1 MAGNTYRACNGRHEN
16 FVFCFN
22 VLVWLVA
29 FMGKKYVYMFDRNL
43 EYNKFNIL
51 SENLAEV
58 LLSVYRTIQFKGEIF
73 QF

>member
-1 MAGNTYRACNGRHEN
+1 MAGNTYRACNGRHEI
-16 FVFCFN
+16 FVICFN
-22 VLVWLVA
+22 VLVWLEA

-43 EYNKFNIL
+43 EYNNFNIL

-73 QF
+73 RF